1 MNKGMKIGEKIKMR
15 ILYNLFIYSYYI
27 WCCKKCSI
35 NAVNFTALGNYGR
48 GNENKVGYIS

>member
-35 NAVNFTALGNYGR
+35 NAVKFTALGNYGR